1 MMFTST
7 SVEHSPWLLPTT
19 TWKNEHFK
27 TTKAVMS
34 HLECAGLA
42 ALGVDDVD
50 ADLALVHRHVD
61 VLPLLQL
68 LPVVAQDLHRQLR
81 LLLSLYILDRENISF
96 PNWIFEKSGA
106 TCTLKGTS
114 NWQCLPA
121 VASTLPFLPA

>member
-19 TWKNEHFK
+19 TWEMHFK

-34 HLECAGLA
+34 HLKSAGLA

-68 LPVVAQDLHRQLR
+68 LPIVAQDLHRQLR

-96 PNWIFEKSGA
+96 PSWIFEKSGA

>member
-34 HLECAGLA
+34 HLESAGLA

-68 LPVVAQDLHRQLR
+68 LPVVPKNLHCELR
-81 LLLSLYILDRENISF
+81 LLLTLSDLD
-96 PNWIFEKSGA
+96 
-106 TCTLKGTS
+106 
-114 NWQCLPA
+114 
-121 VASTLPFLPA
+121 

>member
-19 TWKNEHFK
+19 TWEMHFK
-27 TTKAVMS
+27 TTKAVSS
-34 HLECAGLA
+34 HLESAGLA
-42 ALGVDDVD
+42 PLGVDDVD

-81 LLLSLYILDRENISF
+81 LLLSLSILDRELFHFQIGSLRRVVQ
-96 PNWIFEKSGA
+96 P
-106 TCTLKGTS
+106 
-114 NWQCLPA
+114 
-121 VASTLPFLPA
+121 VH